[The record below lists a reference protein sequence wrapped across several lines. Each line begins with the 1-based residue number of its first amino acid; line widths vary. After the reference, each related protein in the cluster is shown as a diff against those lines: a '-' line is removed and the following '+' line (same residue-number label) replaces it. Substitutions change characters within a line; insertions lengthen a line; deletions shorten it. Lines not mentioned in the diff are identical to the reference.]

1 MTMTALPKADSYVI
15 GSAPCERAPGG
26 RVFFIGAAHWL
37 CTYCGQPVSDHD
49 VTPEEL

>member
-26 RVFFIGAAHWL
+26 RVFFDR
-37 CTYCGQPVSDHD
+37 CGSLALH
-49 VTPEEL
+49 LLRSAG